1 MPGRDISEPL
11 KEQDEGWIAI
21 DEDNNV
27 VESAKTF
34 EELAKKVEKLK
45 KKVVIVPVAEEYSS
59 LLTIFLHE

>member
-45 KKVVIVPVAEEYSS
+45 KKVVIVPVAEDYSS
-59 LLTIFLHE
+59 LLTIFSHA